1 MLETKMNKMVFPWI
15 NIHLPSDKTIAKYPD
30 PLATY

>member
-15 NIHLPSDKTIAKYPD
+15 EIYLPSDKMIAKNPD